1 MYFVSLRKSTW
12 SKLFFFF
19 FLLRLSIVWFPH
31 SQWLFLIH
39 YTMRNAILL
48 LTPMRPHKGGEGEA
62 RTNASLFV
70 SGLTVNRYA
79 TLNEAG
85 CWKDVSLDALRCMG
99 VTSGLRNADEISAG
113 ASRTGKEETSSS
125 NANSLQKHTQDASHL
140 NNVYK
145 RATVCTHQV
154 NVR

>member
-1 MYFVSLRKSTW
+1 MT
-12 SKLFFFF
+12 
-19 FLLRLSIVWFPH
+19 FLNTLYDEKCDPVAH
-31 SQWLFLIH
+31 ADETTQ
-39 YTMRNAILL
+39 
-48 LTPMRPHKGGEGEA
+48 GGGGA

-125 NANSLQKHTQDASHL
+125 NATSLQKHKVLYTQDASHL
-140 NNVYK
+140 NNV
-145 RATVCTHQV
+145 
-154 NVR
+154 